1 MNKGKTSNCSGI
13 TLITLV
19 VTIIVLLLL
28 AGISVQMISGNNGI
42 LNRTVD
48 SREATRVATVKE
60 LIDLWRL
67 NKEADNDKGTN
78 TTQSQND
85 LLNDLENQGLLTSD
99 ERTRLEAG
107 ETITIGSKQISLG
120 ELDEFEEV
128 ISGVESDASAPIRIK
143 LSISGTKVANPPI
156 PAGFSHSTGTV
167 SDGYV
172 ITDGTNEFVW
182 VPVDKNQKIKLEV
195 TANENISSIRLYHPD
210 GNSTSFTANGTS
222 YENSD
227 ITPTTNG
234 IYGVTVTTENNSGVK
249 ILQVFSLYEKVC
261 SFISTYVLTQYGAN
275 NINEVESAFESYGPT
290 YVDYAVQ
297 QAFQSFGNNSIYED
311 TEDYKTSVENNGGFY
326 IARYEAGV
334 GTTKRTTVN
343 QSASVDDI
351 VTENGVP
358 VCKAGKDVYRFVTRD
373 QAKGLAEKMYTGKSY
388 LITGAGWDRTLG
400 WLVESNNKTMEQVFE
415 DSKDWGNYSNSSFT
429 ATGTGSLAKSGAF
442 GNNTKSNNIFDLA
455 GNVCE
460 WTSEVYRSGGQNLTY
475 LNRGGNHFNQGVTGS
490 SISRFLHD
498 PEYFYD
504 TGSRIGF
511 RVALFL

>member
-1 MNKGKTSNCSGI
+1 MDKGKTSNCSGI
-13 TLITLV
+13 TLIALV

-28 AGISVQMISGNNGI
+28 AGISIQMITGNNGI
-42 LNRTVD
+42 LNRAGE
-48 SREATRVATVKE
+48 SKEETRGGTVKE
-60 LIDLWRL
+60 YIDLWKT
-67 NKEADNDKGTN
+67 NKEADKHAGNKTAQ
-78 TTQSQND
+78 TQNE
-85 LLNDLENQGLLTSD
+85 LLNDLENQELLIND

-210 GNSTSFTANGTS
+210 GSFTSYTANGTS

-261 SFISTYVLTQYGAN
+261 SRISNNVLNFLGVS
-275 NINEVESAFESYGPT
+275 NINQIESAFESYGPAN
-290 YVDYAVQ
+290 VDYAVQ
-297 QAFQSFGNNSIYED
+297 QAFQSLGSNSTCED
-311 TEDYKTSVENNGGFY
+311 TEDYTTSVENNGGFY

-351 VTENGVP
+351 VTENGIP
-358 VCKAGKDVYRFVTRD
+358 VSKAGNDVYTFVTRD

-400 WLVESNNKTMEQVFE
+400 WLVESNNKTMEQIFE

-429 ATGTGSLAKSGAF
+429 ATGTGSLAKTGAF

-455 GNVCE
+455 GNVDEC
-460 WTSEVYRSGGQNLTY
+460 TSEMTYSGQDMICWY
-475 LNRGGNHFNQGVTGS
+475 RGGRYSVVGS
-490 SISRFLHD
+490 EWPSSKRWGLDYSFFSPSL
-498 PEYFYD
+498 
-504 TGSRIGF
+504 GF